1 MIRRPPRSTLFPYT
15 TLFRSPEDE
24 RRRSPRPDEPGRAPR
39 TRSVAEDDRR
49 EAIDLRAAPPG
60 IGRQS
65 GLRAGVRQELQAIP
79 APLDRDLRQQQPP
92 AVSLFDDEAVAADLQ
107 GPQIERVDLLERSED
122 RDLYV

>member
-39 TRSVAEDDRR
+39 TPSVAEDDRR

-79 APLDRDLRQQQPP
+79 APLDRERQQQPP
-92 AVSLFDDEAVAADLQ
+92 AVSLFDDEAVAADLE
-107 GPQIERVDLLERSED
+107 GAEIHGVDLLDRS
-122 RDLYV
+122 